1 LTSPRRIL
9 SERGLR
15 PQKGRG
21 QNFLADDNTASKIV
35 TRAGLNS
42 DLPVLEIGPGLGALT
57 GPLLSAGYRVHA
69 VEVDAGLAQYLNDN
83 LAPRFA
89 EQLHVQQ
96 ADILDLDPRKTVE
109 DMGGRISVIGNLPYV
124 ISSPVLF
131 WLLDAGGLIDRAVV
145 MLQRELADRLTASP
159 GNKNYGRLTVILGY
173 YADVRTLMQVNA
185 NVFHPRPKVGS
196 TVVAIEFKT
205 DPRPP
210 LKSDELFRQIV
221 AAGFAMRR
229 KKLANALSARFD
241 ADVVRAALATADI
254 EPDRR
259 AESLSVSDFVG
270 LANAWSND

>member
-159 GNKNYGRLTVILGY
+159 GNKKLWPVDRDPGVLCGCSNTDAGERQCFSPAPQGRVHGGG
-173 YADVRTLMQVNA
+173 D
-185 NVFHPRPKVGS
+185 
-196 TVVAIEFKT
+196 
-205 DPRPP
+205 
-210 LKSDELFRQIV
+210 
-221 AAGFAMRR
+221 
-229 KKLANALSARFD
+229 
-241 ADVVRAALATADI
+241 
-254 EPDRR
+254 
-259 AESLSVSDFVG
+259 
-270 LANAWSND
+270 